1 MIFYILRRLGTIL
14 LTMWVA
20 SMIIFAVT
28 QLLPGDVAR
37 VMLGQFATDEA
48 VANLREELGLNRP
61 VVVQYLDWLGNFIV
75 GDWGDSL
82 VSRQAVRPIVITR
95 LRNSVMLALM
105 ALVLYVPLGILLG
118 VISAL
123 KEDRLTDQFIS
134 GISMAFVG
142 LPEFVTGLILIGVMA
157 IALDL
162 LPANSSIPPG
172 TSFREALPY
181 LILPAIT
188 VSLTSLGYV
197 SRMTRSSTIDVL
209 RADYTRAADLKG
221 LPRTTVLVKHVLR
234 NSLLP
239 TVTVVAMGIGW
250 LIGGLIVTEAVFG
263 YPGLGRLLIYSIQ
276 RRDLITIQAISMI
289 IVAIYGLSN
298 LAADIL
304 YGILN
309 PRIRVG
315 G

>member
-14 LTMWVA
+14 LTMLVA
-20 SMIIFAVT
+20 SIIIFAVT
-28 QLLPGDVAR
+28 RLLPGDVAR

-61 VVVQYLDWLGNFIV
+61 VIVQYLDWLGNFIV

-82 VSRQAVRPIVITR
+82 VSRQAVRPIVIMR

-123 KEDRLTDQFIS
+123 KEDRIADQAIS

-142 LPEFVTGLILIGVMA
+142 LPEFVTGLILIGVLA
-157 IALDL
+157 ISLDL

-172 TSFREALPY
+172 TSFKEALPY

-221 LPRTTVLVKHVLR
+221 LSRSTVLFKHVLR

-298 LAADIL
+298 LAADVL

>member
-95 LRNSVMLALM
+95 LRNSVMLALI

>member
-14 LTMWVA
+14 LTMLVA
-20 SMIIFAVT
+20 SFIIFAVT

-61 VVVQYLDWLGNFIV
+61 VIVQYLDWLGKFIV
-75 GDWGDSL
+75 GDWGDSM
-82 VSRQAVRPIVITR
+82 VSRQAVRPIVMMR
-95 LRNSVMLALM
+95 LRNSVMLAIL
-105 ALVLYVPLGILLG
+105 ALILYVPLGILLG

-123 KEDRLTDQFIS
+123 KEDRITDQVIS

-172 TSFREALPY
+172 TSFRDALPY

-276 RRDLITIQAISMI
+276 RRDLITIQAISMV

-298 LAADIL
+298 LAADVL

>member
-1 MIFYILRRLGTIL
+1 MIAYILRRLGMIL
-14 LTMWVA
+14 LTMLVA
-20 SMIIFAVT
+20 SIIIFFVT

-48 VANLREELGLNRP
+48 VANLREELGLNLP
-61 VVVQYLDWLGNFIV
+61 AGQQYLNWLRDFAT
-75 GDWGDSL
+75 GDWGNSL
-82 VSRQAVRPIVITR
+82 ASRQPVRPIVVER
-95 LRNSVMLALM
+95 LRNSAMLAGV
-105 ALVLYVPLGILLG
+105 ALLLYVPLGILLG
-118 VISAL
+118 VIAAL
-123 KEDRLTDQFIS
+123 REDRLADQLIS
-134 GISMAFVG
+134 AVSMAFVG
-142 LPEFVTGLILIGVMA
+142 LPEFVTGLILIGLLA
-157 IALDL
+157 IYLDV
-162 LPANSSIPPG
+162 LPANSSIQPG
-172 TSFREALPY
+172 SSFFEALPY
-181 LILPAIT
+181 LILPALT

-197 SRMTRSSTIDVL
+197 ARMTRSSTIDVL

-221 LPRTTVLVKHVLR
+221 LPRGQVLVKHVLR

-250 LIGGLIVTEAVFG
+250 LIGGLIVTEQVFG
-263 YPGLGRLLIYSIQ
+263 YPGVGRLLIYSIQ
-276 RRDLITIQAISMI
+276 RRDLITIQAISMV

-304 YGILN
+304 YGLLN

>member
-14 LTMWVA
+14 LTMLVA
-20 SMIIFAVT
+20 SIIIFAVT
-28 QLLPGDVAR
+28 RLLPGDVAR

-61 VVVQYLDWLGNFIV
+61 VIVQYLDWLGNFIV

-82 VSRQAVRPIVITR
+82 VSRQAVRPIVILR

-123 KEDRLTDQFIS
+123 KEDRVADQFIS
-134 GISMAFVG
+134 GVSMAFVG
-142 LPEFVTGLILIGVMA
+142 LPEFVTGLILIGVLA
-157 IALDL
+157 ISLDL

-172 TSFREALPY
+172 TSFKEALPY

-221 LPRTTVLVKHVLR
+221 LSRSTVLVKHVLR

-298 LAADIL
+298 LAADVL